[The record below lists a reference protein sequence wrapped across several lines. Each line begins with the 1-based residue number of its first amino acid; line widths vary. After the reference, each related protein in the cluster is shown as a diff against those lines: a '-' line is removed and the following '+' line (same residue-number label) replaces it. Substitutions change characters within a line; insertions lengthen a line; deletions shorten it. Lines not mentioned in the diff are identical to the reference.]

1 MLTPVTTPRS
11 RVSRELIAA
20 MRWCIAHASLA
31 DDELAYRLYVDW
43 YLRAD
48 PADAGEMLGAA
59 RPEDADPV
67 AAYRAAHALDA
78 RFEDGWQVIRV
89 STFGRVQ
96 VGDGVTERIVD
107 RADVLGR
114 ERVLLPP
121 RPGDAVAVTAR
132 RDIVDESGFWFTFL
146 NGWPEGGRPEV
157 VRFYWAVRR
166 RGAPALIRLLTTRLP
181 TGVPAALKVGAA
193 AHLLGR
199 PDAAVL
205 YAGVEDAAALTPLL
219 RLCAG
224 ELQDSLAA
232 RIPPLTLELSRGL
245 AVAEDPG
252 DGQSFGQHRCGLL
265 VRAARS
271 HDHGADDDTLL
282 QAARAAL
289 SSAGVDPV
297 NPHRARESMV
307 GDRW

>member
-1 MLTPVTTPRS
+1 MYALDQSPDGRYVLFQALAADLTSPGSCGYQIYLRDRLAGTT
-11 RVSRELIAA
+11 ELIS
-20 MRWCIAHASLA
+20 M
-31 DDELAYRLYVDW
+31 
-43 YLRAD
+43 
-48 PADAGEMLGAA
+48 G
-59 RPEDADPV
+59 
-67 AAYRAAHALDA
+67 
-78 RFEDGWQVIRV
+78 
-89 STFGRVQ
+89 
-96 VGDGVTERIVD
+96 
-107 RADVLGR
+107 
-114 ERVLLPP
+114 
-121 RPGDAVAVTAR
+121 
-132 RDIVDESGFWFTFL
+132 
-146 NGWPEGGRPEV
+146 
-157 VRFYWAVRR
+157 
-166 RGAPALIRLLTTRLP
+166 P

-282 QAARAAL
+282 RAARAAL
-289 SSAGVDPV
+289 SSAGIDPV
-297 NPHRARESMV
+297 NPHRARDSMV
-307 GDRW
+307 GDGW